1 MNPIEVLQSGNAVG
15 AIALIMIGSMWLKNY
30 LKQYAG

>member
-1 MNPIEVLQSGNAVG
+1 MNPIEMIQSVNAVG
-15 AIALIMIGSMWLKNY
+15 AIGLIMIGSMWLKNY

>member
-1 MNPIEVLQSGNAVG
+1 MNPMEIIQAINAIG
-15 AIALIMIGSMWLKNY
+15 TIALIMIGSMWLKNI

>member
-1 MNPIEVLQSGNAVG
+1 MNPIEIIQAVNAMG
-15 AIALIMIGSMWLKNY
+15 AIALIMIGSMWLKNI